1 MKARKEGHD
10 WWDTLY
16 ENDVA
21 FYKKYKTLE
30 VAWVGAA
37 AARTPPRPRHRAPL
51 SPPPPT
57 SRRRRRRHYPCP
69 SVPHS
74 HERSASFAKN
84 SVLGQPDYYQ
94 QAVEL
99 NWKKPKEWKT
109 WKKDWVF
116 RRTFQLIRSVS
127 LLMAPIIN
135 FFLMIYYP
143 KDICQT
149 VFVISKQGKSIMSL
163 WGTAFCSIIL
173 SNLLQTKF
181 FLCSP

>member
-57 SRRRRRRHYPCP
+57 SRRRRRRRRFYPCP

-99 NWKKPKEWKT
+99 NWKEPKKWKT

-127 LLMAPIIN
+127 LLMAPHN
-135 FFLMIYYP
+135 RFLLN
-143 KDICQT
+143 D
-149 VFVISKQGKSIMSL
+149 
-163 WGTAFCSIIL
+163 IL
-173 SNLLQTKF
+173 S
-181 FLCSP
+181 